1 VELSAYRIVQEGLTN
16 ALKHAA
22 ATQARVVL
30 RFGED
35 ELEVHVEDN
44 GVGAGDGGGSRRGLA
59 GIGER
64 VALFGGRFHAGA
76 ESGGGWRLQA
86 TLPLP
91 R

>member
-1 VELSAYRIVQEGLTN
+1 VQEGLTN

-22 ATQARVVL
+22 ATQARVLL

-35 ELEVHVEDN
+35 ELEVHVDDD
-44 GVGAGDGGGSRRGLA
+44 GAVDGHGGGSRRGLA

-64 VALFGGRFHAGA
+64 VALFGGHFQAA
-76 ESGGGWRLQA
+76 ADPTGGWRLQA

>member
-1 VELSAYRIVQEGLTN
+1 VQEGLTN

-22 ATQARVVL
+22 ASQARVLL

-35 ELEVHVEDN
+35 ELEVHVQDD
-44 GVGAGDGGGSRRGLA
+44 GAGGGHGSGSRRGLA

-64 VALFGGRFHAGA
+64 VALFGGRFHAA
-76 ESGGGWRLQA
+76 ADPAGGWRLQA